1 MEWISKFLILCIVL
15 GCTAARAEAQKP
27 VFPLLFDARERIAS
41 PDLTGLKRL
50 RFLTTVDFPPFNFID
65 GAGRISGFHVDLA
78 REICRVLSIEDR
90 CQIQAVP
97 FDELQSALDKSEG
110 EAVIAGLSV
119 QPELRQKYAFSRP
132 FMRLPARFAVAN
144 GITTFADLRGQP
156 VGVVAST
163 VHEAMAKVFFP
174 DLWITPFPDRAAL
187 LKALSDGSLK
197 AAFGD
202 GVQLSFWVNGAQTKA
217 CCRLLDG
224 AYFSQRFLGEG
235 LTVMTRKADPLLNQA
250 IDHAL
255 LDLSRSG
262 RLEELYL
269 RYFPNG
275 IY

>member
-1 MEWISKFLILCIVL
+1 M
-15 GCTAARAEAQKP
+15 
-27 VFPLLFDARERIAS
+27 
-41 PDLTGLKRL
+41 
-50 RFLTTVDFPPFNFID
+50 PF
-65 GAGRISGFHVDLA
+65 G
-78 REICRVLSIEDR
+78 
-90 CQIQAVP
+90 
-97 FDELQSALDKSEG
+97 ELQSALDRSEG

-132 FMRLPARFAVAN
+132 FMRLPARFAVASS
-144 GITTFADLRGQP
+144 ITSLKDLSGQP
-156 VGVVAST
+156 VGVVGST

-174 DLWITPFPDRAAL
+174 DLWITPFADRAAL

-202 GVQLSFWVNGAQTKA
+202 GVQLSFWVDGAQAKG

-255 LDLSRSG
+255 LELSRSG